1 MSRSIAQGELWRLL
15 EYHVSVCSEGLL
27 IFSVCTL
34 FSPCLTAIDYYFS
47 NGGLECPAHPN
58 SYHADAIV
66 TRLRYYCI
74 AATVIGVKRL
84 LSFDG
89 CDGLAQKFED
99 CNLVRLGCQTTV
111 KLNTM
116 LV

>member
-1 MSRSIAQGELWRLL
+1 MQQKFIDFLSFYFIRSLSYR
-15 EYHVSVCSEGLL
+15 HDC
-27 IFSVCTL
+27 
-34 FSPCLTAIDYYFS
+34 YYS

-74 AATVIGVKRL
+74 AASVIGVKRL

-99 CNLVRLGCQTTV
+99 CNLVRLSCTI
-111 KLNTM
+111 LSHSN
-116 LV
+116 